1 MSALGPTPH
10 SPKTQ
15 TPLIDPT
22 IDLGW
27 DAPIPE
33 VELYRALIDAAPDA
47 LVVVDTRGLVR
58 VANRQAETLF
68 GYRLDELVGLSVD
81 VLVPDAVRDVT
92 VPQNRPMGAGVT
104 LSGKNRDGSTFPVDI
119 SLSSIKTRD
128 GLLVSVAVRD
138 ITERVALETS
148 LAELHTDL
156 ERRVERRT
164 SELVTVNRELENFAY
179 AVSHDLRAPLRA
191 VEGFTREILRE
202 AEAEFR
208 PKVLAD
214 FRRVQAAAKRMG
226 ELIDDMLA
234 LSRLTRQ
241 ELRVQRVDLSG
252 LVDEVVAELRRG
264 EPDRVVD
271 VRIEDGI
278 VGYGDPH
285 LLRVA
290 FVNLVSN
297 AWKFTRNTPLPQIGI
312 RTETIE
318 GASVYVVSDNGAG
331 FDMRHVDKLFN
342 PFQRLHTSREFEG
355 NGIGL
360 ATVHRVVQRH
370 NGNAWAESVLGQGAT
385 FRFTLGTG
393 RDSVIK
399 EGAPK

>member
-1 MSALGPTPH
+1 MPH
-10 SPKTQ
+10 SLKTQ
-15 TPLIDPT
+15 TALIHPT
-22 IDLGW
+22 AEQGW
-27 DAPIPE
+27 NAPIAE

-47 LVVVDTRGLVR
+47 LIVVDTSGLVR

-81 VLVPDAVRDVT
+81 VLVPDAVRDASL
-92 VPQNRPMGAGVT
+92 PQNRPMGAGVT
-104 LSGKNRDGSTFPVDI
+104 LSGRNRDGSTFPVDI
-119 SLSSIKTRD
+119 SLSSIQTAD

-138 ITERVALETS
+138 ISERVALETT

-164 SELVTVNRELENFAY
+164 AELLTVNRELENFAY

-202 AEAEFR
+202 AEGELR
-208 PKVLAD
+208 PTVLAD

-226 ELIDDMLA
+226 ELIDDMLS

-241 ELRVQRVDLSG
+241 ELRVQKVDVTG
-252 LVDEVVAELRRG
+252 IANEVIAELRG
-264 EPDRVVD
+264 LDRDRAVD
-271 VRIEDGI
+271 VRVEIGMYA
-278 VGYGDPH
+278 YGDPH

-290 FVNLVSN
+290 FVNLISN
-297 AWKFTRNTPLPQIGI
+297 AWKFTRNTPVAEIDV
-312 RTETIE
+312 RTETID
-318 GASVYVVSDNGAG
+318 GATAYVVRDNGAG

-342 PFQRLHTSREFEG
+342 PFQRLHPGREFEG

-370 NGNAWAESVLGQGAT
+370 GGHAWAESIIGEGAT
-385 FRFTLGTG
+385 FRFALGT
-393 RDSVIK
+393 DKNSVLK
-399 EGAPK
+399 EGVAK

>member
-1 MSALGPTPH
+1 MIELTSVKDDRSHALNVG
-10 SPKTQ
+10 
-15 TPLIDPT
+15 
-22 IDLGW
+22 
-27 DAPIPE
+27 
-33 VELYRALIDAAPDA
+33 VELYRALLDAAPDA
-47 LVVVDTRGLVR
+47 LLVVDTKGSIR

-81 VLVPDAVRDVT
+81 VLVPDAVRDVSL
-92 VPQNRPMGAGVT
+92 PKNRPMGAGVT
-104 LSGKNRDGSTFPVDI
+104 LRGKNRDGSTFPVDI
-119 SLSSIKTRD
+119 SLSSIEMKE

-138 ITERVALETS
+138 ITERVALENT

-202 AEAEFR
+202 AESELR
-208 PKVLAD
+208 PSVLAD

-226 ELIDDMLA
+226 ELIDDMLS

-241 ELRVQRVDLSG
+241 ELRVQRVDVTG
-252 LVDEVVAELRRG
+252 LVDEVVRDLRNL
-264 EPDRVVD
+264 EPDRAVD
-271 VRIEDGI
+271 VNVENE
-278 VGYGDPH
+278 VYAYGDPH

-290 FVNLVSN
+290 FVNLLSN
-297 AWKFTRNTPLPQIGI
+297 AWKFTRNVPLPQIDVRAEQVNG
-312 RTETIE
+312 ET
-318 GASVYVVSDNGAG
+318 AYAVRDNGAG

-342 PFQRLHTSREFEG
+342 PFQRLHPTHDFEG

-370 NGNAWAESVLGQGAT
+370 GGRAWAESVLGQGAT
-385 FRFTLGTG
+385 FRFTLGT
-393 RDSVIK
+393 DKNSVIR
-399 EGAPK
+399 EGATR

>member
-1 MSALGPTPH
+1 VIEIARPPDRPTA
-10 SPKTQ
+10 
-15 TPLIDPT
+15 PT
-22 IDLGW
+22 VGVEL
-27 DAPIPE
+27 
-33 VELYRALIDAAPDA
+33 VELYRALVDAAPDA
-47 LVVVDTRGLVR
+47 LLVVDAAGSIRI
-58 VANRQAETLF
+58 ANRQAETIF
-68 GYRLDELVGLSVD
+68 GYRLDELVGLAIET
-81 VLVPDAVRDVT
+81 LVPEATLGVH
-92 VPQNRPMGAGVT
+92 PKAGAGYLAHLQARLVGIGLK
-104 LSGKNRDGSTFPVDI
+104 LSGRRKDGSTFPVGI
-119 SLSSIKTRD
+119 SLSSIETSD
-128 GLLVSVAVRD
+128 GLLVSAAVRD
-138 ITERVALETS
+138 ITERVALETA

-202 AEAEFR
+202 AESELR
-208 PKVLAD
+208 PTVLAD

-241 ELRVQRVDLSG
+241 ELRVQRVDVTRLM
-252 LVDEVVAELRRG
+252 DEVIDDLRNL
-264 EPDRVVD
+264 EPGRVVD
-271 VRIEDGI
+271 VRVEDA
-278 VGYGDPH
+278 VFAYGDPH

-290 FVNLVSN
+290 LVNLMSN
-297 AWKFTRNTPLPQIGI
+297 AWKFTRNLPLPQIDF
-312 RTETIE
+312 RTELIGGET
-318 GASVYVVSDNGAG
+318 AYVVQDNGAG

-342 PFQRLHTSREFEG
+342 PFQRLHPTRDFEG

-370 NGNAWAESVLGQGAT
+370 GGHAWAESTLGEGAT
-385 FRFTLGTG
+385 FRFTLGTD
-393 RDSVIK
+393 RHSVIA

>member
-1 MSALGPTPH
+1 MPH
-10 SPKTQ
+10 AMKTQ
-15 TPLIDPT
+15 TALIDPT
-22 IDLGW
+22 REPGW
-27 DAPIPE
+27 DAPIAE

-47 LVVVDTRGLVR
+47 LIVVDTSGLVR

-81 VLVPDAVRDVT
+81 VLVPDAVRDVSL
-92 VPQNRPMGAGVT
+92 PQNRPMGAGVT
-104 LSGKNRDGSTFPVDI
+104 LSGKNRDGSSFPVDI
-119 SLSSIKTRD
+119 SLSSIETLD

-138 ITERVALETS
+138 ITERVALETT
-148 LAELHTDL
+148 LAELHTEL

-164 SELVTVNRELENFAY
+164 SELLTVNRELENFAY

-191 VEGFTREILRE
+191 IEGFTREILRS
-202 AEAEFR
+202 AEAELR
-208 PKVLAD
+208 PTVLSD

-241 ELRVQRVDLSG
+241 ELRIQKVDVTG
-252 LVDEVVAELRRG
+252 IANEVVADLRALER
-264 EPDRVVD
+264 DRAVD
-271 VRIEDGI
+271 ARVEIGMYA
-278 VGYGDPH
+278 YGDPH

-290 FVNLVSN
+290 FVNLISN
-297 AWKFTRNTPLPQIGI
+297 AWKFTRNTPVPEIDV
-312 RTETIE
+312 RTETID
-318 GASVYVVSDNGAG
+318 GVTAFVVRDNGAG

-342 PFQRLHTSREFEG
+342 PFQRLHPGREFEG

-370 NGNAWAESVLGQGAT
+370 GGRAWAESVVGEGAT
-385 FRFTLGTG
+385 FRLALGTTK
-393 RDSVIK
+393 DSVLK
-399 EGAPK
+399 EGVAK